1 MADHTWMTPE
11 ELAKCAR
18 AYDTEPEEFRS
29 PIPTQN
35 VSNGEYLPKPQ
46 TEKQKQVEARI
57 KELADTASKK
67 LGISRRKFLASS
79 GGMSAALLAMNDVYG
94 KFFKVDPVEMFEPE
108 AAAKNGLPKDL
119 FVGDDQLHF
128 VRGNRSTT
136 VGAPSLRAIAQGPTS
151 AAFGFPTN
159 PFNPDGFRDEANNSP
174 YWPWNPALA
183 AQYLADPAGYVNSV
197 TSADAFHFL
206 QFIKSVY

>member
-1 MADHTWMTPE
+1 MADQTWMTPE
-11 ELAKCAR
+11 ELAKCTR
-18 AYDTEPEEFRS
+18 AYDVEPEEFRS

-94 KFFKVDPVEMFEPE
+94 KFFNVDPIELFEP
-108 AAAKNGLPKDL
+108 AAHAEHGLPEDL
-119 FVGDDQLHF
+119 FVVDDQLHF
-128 VRGNRSTT
+128 VRGNLTIT
-136 VGAPSLRAIAQGPTS
+136 AGAPALRAIAQGPTS

-183 AQYLADPAGYVNSV
+183 AQYLANPTAYLKSL
-197 TSADAFHFL
+197 S
-206 QFIKSVY
+206 IKRVEA